1 MSVTATGEILS
12 FLREVSPVIRKQ
24 TGESVEFK
32 PALFGGDK
40 AKFELFK
47 GLFFPKQGNPVII
60 KVKTGHKIRS
70 NVGKPAVDAML
81 EDLKISDA
89 NQKRVYQ
96 RGKDE
101 LNAEE
106 KAAREPSRAP
116 KGTRA
121 GQKWVNHK
129 NEFGQ
134 PLPTG
139 YWRWAEETKAERAE
153 REEYEAWQE
162 NLRRAQSARN
172 YSFEV
177 EAPIAWKARFPHE
190 PYPGHGSSTWWWD
203 PAQKVW
209 VHYTETPYYRSK
221 YTGSAENGGGS
232 GSGSGGGGGGGSG
245 GGSGGGPVSPG
256 CADCSVPLPTAGIV
270 GETYKEKRR
279 SFLDW
284 ARSHHP
290 DKLPADISDSNK
302 VKALSEFQ
310 CISNCMDLLRPS
322 NSRRAR
328 KGRKTRKARK

>member
-32 PALFGGDK
+32 PALFDGDK
-40 AKFELFK
+40 EKFELFK
-47 GLFFPKQGNPVII
+47 GLFFPKKGNPVII
-60 KVKTGHKIRS
+60 KVKFQHKIRP

-81 EDLKISDA
+81 KDLGISEA

-96 RGKDE
+96 HGKDE
-101 LNAEE
+101 LNADE
-106 KAAREPSRAP
+106 KAAKEPSRAQ

-121 GQKWVNHK
+121 GQRYVDDL

-139 YWRWAEETKAERAE
+139 HWRWDKETKAEEAE
-153 REEYEAWQE
+153 REAYEAYKE
-162 NLRRAQSARN
+162 RLRQAQAERD
-172 YSFEV
+172 YSFNV
-177 EAPIAWKARFPHE
+177 EAPRAWKERFPHE
-190 PYPGHGSSTWWWD
+190 PYPGHGSSYWWWE
-203 PAQKVW
+203 PTQHEWFEFTKT
-209 VHYTETPYYRSK
+209 HNYRSR
-221 YTGSAENGGGS
+221 YPGSAGENGSSGGGGGS
-232 GSGSGGGGGGGSG
+232 GSGG
-245 GGSGGGPVSPG
+245 GGGPVSPG
-256 CADCSVPLPTAGIV
+256 CADCSVLLPTAGIV

-290 DKLPADISDSNK
+290 DKLPADMPDANK
-302 VKALSEFQ
+302 VRALSEFQ